1 MYEGPKEV
9 FSIWIINL
17 CKVNYDKLYM
27 KILRRIVTDIHHF
40 LFRSYIKNLFKL
52 LKVFF
57 SIEAKVTLR
66 RKIIKKN
73 TTSTYKI
80 HKNINSIPNKM
91 KKFHSLPK
99 FFDPR
104 LRNFFL
110 IRLVFEKKFDYR
122 TKWVILR

>member
-27 KILRRIVTDIHHF
+27 KILRRIVIDIHHF

-66 RKIIKKN
+66 RKRIKKAQQVR
-73 TTSTYKI
+73 I
-80 HKNINSIPNKM
+80 
-91 KKFHSLPK
+91 KFIK
-99 FFDPR
+99 V
-104 LRNFFL
+104 L
-110 IRLVFEKKFDYR
+110 IQFPIK
-122 TKWVILR
+122 